1 MFKNKFFIFLLC
13 QYITGFSLL
22 HTAIPPPVWA
32 QQSSTEIFLVAQKAF
47 EDGFY
52 DVAIRYINQ
61 LLTEHPDSEKRVEA
75 KLLLGQCLFFK
86 RQYLK
91 AYEIFQNLLDEPK
104 HKDATLFW
112 LGETNL
118 KGSDLEGAI
127 QQYNQLINLFPQS
140 TYTPQAYYSL
150 GWVYYEKGD
159 YVKSREKFSQ
169 LINNFPVHQLSEDAA
184 FKLGETAYNLG
195 EYEHTIQYFSKYII
209 KYPNSTRHPQ
219 AYFYIAESYY
229 YLENYITAVTYYAKA
244 EDIAYDNQLI
254 LMSRVSL
261 GWGYLKLSKFSLAQQ
276 YFDSAL
282 SFSNEKNIRSD
293 DVYLGQAHL
302 FNEIKQYQKSLKSYN
317 KLITNF
323 PKSQRI
329 TEAYLGKANV
339 LYTLGNYSKAIET
352 YQKLIQIFLHPN
364 LIPPDIIEKTYF
376 GLAWSYLK
384 NGNIDDSIKTFKQI
398 QDQTKNRIVKISALT
413 QIGDAYQDTQQY
425 KKSIE
430 IYDQILKKYPDSI
443 YADYVQYRQGV
454 ALLKM
459 KKLDSAILSLQSL
472 LANYS
477 ESQYTK
483 DAKYYLSLAYFKK
496 GDWATAKEYSKDFLK
511 IAPIS
516 NEFRAEAQYLLS
528 LCQFRLHN
536 YSKAL
541 ESFKKVVKNYPQRS
555 SILKNSEV
563 YIGKSLNNL
572 KKHQEAITQFMSI
585 IQKYPNTQA
594 AQDALMWLGDYYL
607 EQANYDQAIA
617 TYSQFV
623 KDFPGSNQ
631 IEIIYYELGQAYRGK
646 GEYDK
651 AVNVF
656 TKVANFEDKE
666 VYAKAKLAIAD
677 IFSRNLD
684 PESAL
689 ETYKKII
696 TTSPEFQRDAY
707 MKIAEVYLLNNEYT
721 KAIENY
727 TQSLQAKRGASKIKK
742 SEVQFQIADVYELI
756 NQADRALEEYLKIP
770 YLYPNDIS
778 WVIKSYLRSARLFE
792 DRDQW
797 KKAKTIYKKIM
808 KYNTDEVKFV
818 KERLEWIEKN
828 IKIP

>member
-1 MFKNKFFIFLLC
+1 MLKNNFFILLL
-13 QYITGFSLL
+13 TGFALL
-22 HTAIPPPVWA
+22 YTTMPSPAIA
-32 QQSSTEIFLVAQKAF
+32 QQSSTELFLVAQKAF

-52 DVAIRYINQ
+52 DVAIRYIDQ
-61 LLTEHPDSEKRVEA
+61 LLAEHPDFEKRVEA
-75 KLLLGQCLFFK
+75 KLLLGQCHFFK

-91 AYEIFQNLLDEPK
+91 SYEIFQNLLDESK

-118 KGSDLEGAI
+118 KGSDLDGAI
-127 QQYNQLINLFPQS
+127 KQYQQLINIFPQS

-159 YVKSREKFSQ
+159 YIKSREKFSQ
-169 LINNFPVHQLSEDAA
+169 LINNFPTHQLSEDAA

-195 EYEHTIQYFSKYII
+195 EYDHTIQYFSKYVL

-244 EDIAYDNQLI
+244 EDIAYDNKLI

-261 GWGYLKLSKFSLAQQ
+261 GWGYLKLSKFALAQQ
-276 YFDSAL
+276 YFESAL
-282 SFSNEKNIRSD
+282 SFSKEKNIRSD
-293 DVYLGQAHL
+293 DVHLGQAHL
-302 FNEIKQYQKSLKSYN
+302 FNAIKEYQKSLTAYN
-317 KLITNF
+317 ELITNF

-339 LYTLGNYSKAIET
+339 LYALGDYPQAIQT
-352 YQKLIQIFLHPN
+352 YQKLMQKFLQQN
-364 LIPPDIIEKTYF
+364 LISPEIIEKTYF

-384 NGNIDDSIKTFKQI
+384 NGDIDSSIETFQQI
-398 QDQTKNRIVKISALT
+398 KDKTKNRIVKISALT
-413 QIGDAYQDTQQY
+413 QIGDAYQDTEQY

-430 IYDQILKKYPDSI
+430 IYDQILKKHPDSV

-459 KKLDSAILSLQSL
+459 NKLSSAILSLQSL

-477 ESQYTK
+477 KSQYK
-483 DAKYYLSLAYFKK
+483 EDAKYYLSLAYFKK
-496 GDWATAKEYSKDFLK
+496 GDWATAKEYSKEFLNA
-511 IAPIS
+511 APTS

-541 ESFKKVVKNYPQRS
+541 QSFRKIVKNYPQRS

-572 KKHQEAITQFMSI
+572 KKHQEAVTQFMSI

-607 EQANYDQAIA
+607 EQANYDQAVA
-617 TYSQFV
+617 TYLQFV
-623 KDFPGSNQ
+623 EDFPSSNQ
-631 IEIIYYELGQAYRGK
+631 IEIIYYELGQAYRAK
-646 GEYDK
+646 GDYDK

-656 TKVANFEDKE
+656 KKVANFEDKE

-684 PESAL
+684 PASAI
-689 ETYKKII
+689 ETYNKII
-696 TTSPEFQRDAY
+696 ITSPEFQRDAY
-707 MKIAEVYLLNNEYT
+707 MKIAEVYLLSNEYA
-721 KAIENY
+721 KAIESY
-727 TQSLQAKRGASKIKK
+727 TQSLQTKRGASKIKK
-742 SEVQFQIADVYELI
+742 SEVQFQIADVYELM
-756 NQADRALEEYLKIP
+756 NQTDRALEEYLKIP
-770 YLYPNDIS
+770 YLYPKEVS

-797 KKAKTIYKKIM
+797 EKAKTIYKKIM

-828 IKIP
+828 IKF